1 MKERILIKK
10 VRAGITYVN
19 DYHRTYVE
27 APCGGYKQS
36 GISRSLGKYSL
47 EEFQEIKQI
56 NIRLNVE
63 PNGWFPTN

>member
-1 MKERILIKK
+1 MIIIEHMWKRH
-10 VRAGITYVN
+10 VV
-19 DYHRTYVE
+19 
-27 APCGGYKQS
+27 